1 MRPGYAQTL
10 LDYCTFFLLCI
21 TDNCR
26 SLRPCLWTSPKVCF
40 LVFLNAFRTRHREC
54 QMTKPKLHH
63 AVVEPEEVEDSNL
76 VKGSGSV
83 EICDGRRG
91 IDGPSV
97 SLLSL
102 SGFLSRRFLFNALFT
117 NAVRLFRPTGI
128 VHDGPNMHDGLH
140 TRPSVGCTTP
150 NKRHRCPVTTHNCER
165 WGWKYKGSKLD
176 KK

>member
-1 MRPGYAQTL
+1 
-10 LDYCTFFLLCI
+10 
-21 TDNCR
+21 
-26 SLRPCLWTSPKVCF
+26 
-40 LVFLNAFRTRHREC
+40 
-54 QMTKPKLHH
+54 MTKPRLHH
-63 AVVEPEEVEDSNL
+63 AVVELEEVQDSNL
-76 VKGSGSV
+76 MKGSGRV

-117 NAVRLFRPTGI
+117 KGVHLFRWTSI
-128 VHDGPNMHDGLH
+128 VHDSPNMHDGLH

-165 WGWKYKGSKLD
+165 WRWQCKGRKLE
-176 KK
+176 KEQGFYVHILWSTVH